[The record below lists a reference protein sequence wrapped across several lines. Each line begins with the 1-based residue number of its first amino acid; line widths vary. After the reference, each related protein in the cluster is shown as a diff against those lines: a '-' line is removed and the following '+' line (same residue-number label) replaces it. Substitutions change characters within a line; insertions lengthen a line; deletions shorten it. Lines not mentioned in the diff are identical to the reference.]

1 MNISD
6 VGRLNVDE
14 CHHFER
20 ADVVV
25 CSLNVVEAMLV
36 AVEAGCIDRSMAG
49 AFLGASAEKRTPS
62 LDRDA
67 YEGVAEGGKL
77 FV

>member
-1 MNISD
+1 MNVGD
-6 VGRLNVDE
+6 VEGLDVDE
-14 CHHFER
+14 RGDLER

-25 CSLNVVEAMLV
+25 GSLDVVAAGLV
-36 AVEAGCIDRSMAG
+36 AVEAGCVDRSMAG